1 MRHPQ
6 LAQGQ
11 EDEKV
16 MGREP
21 PVALL
26 EPRLLGQPSDLVFF
40 NPANS
45 RGSPLMR
52 MALGSPGGAPG

>member
-6 LAQGQ
+6 LAQSQ
-11 EDEKV
+11 EYKKV

-21 PVALL
+21 PVAVL
-26 EPRLLGQPSDLVFF
+26 EPRLFGQPSNLVFF

-45 RGSPLMR
+45 RGI
-52 MALGSPGGAPG
+52 ALIGTPP